1 MVTVTTD
8 IDAATLLVALIA
20 IGISGAAAI
29 FSWQSAQAAKRS
41 AKAAETSATAA
52 DRSAAVAE
60 RDEQRQLEEAE
71 ANAVRWRPER
81 LGDAKMKFWNVGTGR
96 TTRAPCTRAMAS
108 RSAQAVGRW
117 LRPATSRSTSHGGT
131 ALTGRCAIG
140 PTGSSRTAPR
150 AARNCWST
158 ARTPYRSSSSSAPA
172 AYFS

>member
-81 LGDAKMKFWNVGTGR
+81 LGDAKMKFWNVGTG
-96 TTRAPCTRAMAS
+96 TAYDVHIEVTAGASVFTAPLDNKGTVHAGDGIEVGAS
-108 RSAQAVGRW
+108 RRKMA
-117 LRPATSRSTSHGGT
+117 
-131 ALTGRCAIG
+131 
-140 PTGSSRTAPR
+140 PTGDEQVDIAW
-150 AARNCWST
+150 RNRPDGPMRHWT
-158 ARTPYRSSSSSAPA
+158 YRL
-172 AYFS
+172 